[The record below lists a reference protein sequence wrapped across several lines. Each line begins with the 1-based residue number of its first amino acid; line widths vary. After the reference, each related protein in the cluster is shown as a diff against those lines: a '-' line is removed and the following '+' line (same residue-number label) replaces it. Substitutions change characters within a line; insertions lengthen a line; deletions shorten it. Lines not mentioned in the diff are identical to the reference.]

1 MRLFCHGGV
10 PQITRIYIRRVLPR
24 VPMRSLVEKRII
36 FVQVLVKLHFFQIVH
51 EEIFALRDSFGGD
64 FLLNFFPLSSVLL
77 KVLYILKFI
86 LFSPHAA
93 AWRLNEFVWF
103 LILLVFF
110 LVGFIF
116 IFFLLGVRVLG
127 VSGIACNFLG
137 LTSTLRL
144 VFDLNQVFLVLK
156 IDLSPGQLS
165 WFIDFGSTVRR
176 LIRTGVGLGWI
187 RIIYRLSARSP
198 KLIGRR
204 IDFRVHDDHWLLNA
218 TLDLKT
224 TCYFSSFLS

>member
-1 MRLFCHGGV
+1 
-10 PQITRIYIRRVLPR
+10 
-24 VPMRSLVEKRII
+24 MRSLVEKRII

-64 FLLNFFPLSSVLL
+64 FLLNFFPFSSVLL
-77 KVLYILKFI
+77 KVLYILNLI

-93 AWRLNEFVWF
+93 AWRLNEFVRF

-116 IFFLLGVRVLG
+116 IFFILGVRVLG
-127 VSGIACNFLG
+127 VSGIARYFFG

-156 IDLSPGQLS
+156 IDLSSGQLS
-165 WFIDFGSTVRR
+165 
-176 LIRTGVGLGWI
+176 
-187 RIIYRLSARSP
+187 
-198 KLIGRR
+198 
-204 IDFRVHDDHWLLNA
+204 
-218 TLDLKT
+218 
-224 TCYFSSFLS
+224 